1 MSARGPVL
9 SRRGGMVAV
18 VSAATAVIAGTG
30 RATAR
35 PAPPLGRDALQA
47 DVDAIRATGVTG
59 VLAEVQGAH
68 GRLRA
73 RAGAADLTGER
84 PVPWDA
90 YYRIGSDTKPFT
102 ATVVLQLAGEG
113 RLGLNDTLDRWLP
126 GLVDG
131 HGNDGRRITLTNL
144 LRHTSGLNDY
154 VAVAGGA
161 DDFTPEGYREGRFRV
176 TSAREQVAAA
186 VSRPPL
192 WLPDA
197 ADPAREQR
205 WGYSNTNYVLL
216 GLVVEKATGHP
227 WAQEI
232 HERVIAPLGLAN
244 TLVPGTSA
252 YVPQPTATAYTQF
265 PGSAR
270 LTDTSLATGGGADG
284 GIISTT
290 HDLAVFLRA
299 LLGGRLLRRPQLAAM
314 KQTVAAPDWIQVDG
328 VRYGMGIAWRPGG
341 GTSRGGGAGA
351 GEPGSGEPGGGGA
364 ARRGDQGVWFH
375 GGTHLG
381 IVSESGVTADGSRA
395 ATVAAF
401 TLRTGE
407 RGDAQA
413 RAALRLVDRALRR

>member
-1 MSARGPVL
+1 MSAQGPVF

-18 VSAATAVIAGTG
+18 VSAATAVLASTGTG
-30 RATAR
+30 ATAQ
-35 PAPPLGRDALQA
+35 PATDRTRGRDALQA
-47 DVDAIRATGVTG
+47 DVDAIRATGATG
-59 VLAEVQGAH
+59 VLAEVQGPR
-68 GRLRA
+68 GRLVA

-84 PVPWDA
+84 PVPWNA
-90 YYRIGSDTKPFT
+90 YYRIGSDTKTFT

-113 RLGLNDTLDRWLP
+113 RLGLNDTVDRWLP
-126 GLVDG
+126 GLVHG

-144 LRHTSGLNDY
+144 LRQTSGLNDY
-154 VAVAGGA
+154 VAVAGGG
-161 DDFTPEGYREGRFRV
+161 DDFTPEGYLKGRFRV
-176 TSAREQVAAA
+176 TSPRQQVAAA

-216 GLVVEKATGHP
+216 GLVIEKVTGHP

-232 HERVIAPLGLAN
+232 HERVIAPLGLRH

-265 PGSAR
+265 PGGTR

-284 GIISTT
+284 GIISTP

-299 LLGGRLLRRPQLAAM
+299 LLGGRLLHRAQLAAM
-314 KQTVAAPDWIQVDG
+314 KRTVAAPDWIQAEG
-328 VRYGMGIAWRPGG
+328 VRYGLGIAWRPGSG
-341 GTSRGGGAGA
+341 GPRGGG
-351 GEPGSGEPGGGGA
+351 SGGDGPGGDGSVG
-364 ARRGDQGVWFH
+364 RGDTGVWFH

-381 IVSESGVTADGSRA
+381 VVSESGVTADGSRA
-395 ATVAAF
+395 ATAAIF
-401 TLRTGE
+401 TLRTDE
-407 RGDAQA
+407 RGDTQA
-413 RAALRLVDRALRR
+413 KAALRLVDRALRR

>member
-1 MSARGPVL
+1 MSAHGPVF

-30 RATAR
+30 TGRATAR
-35 PAPPLGRDALQA
+35 PAAAQGRDTLQA
-47 DVDAIRATGVTG
+47 DVDAIRATGTTG
-59 VLAEVQGAH
+59 VLAEVQGEH
-68 GRLRA
+68 GRRTA
-73 RAGAADLTGER
+73 RAGAADLTGDR

-113 RLGLNDTLDRWLP
+113 RIGLHDTVDRWLP
-126 GLVDG
+126 GLVEG

-154 VAVAGGA
+154 VAVGGGV
-161 DDFTPEGYREGRFRV
+161 DDFTPAGYLKGRFRV
-176 TSAREQVAAA
+176 TPAREQVAAA

-197 ADPAREQR
+197 ANPAREQR

-216 GLVVEKATGHP
+216 GLVVEKVTGHP

-232 HERVIAPLGLAN
+232 HERVVAPLGLRH

-265 PGSAR
+265 PGGAR

-314 KQTVAAPDWIQVDG
+314 KQTVAAPDWIQADG

-341 GTSRGGGAGA
+341 GGSGGGR
-351 GEPGSGEPGGGGA
+351 S
-364 ARRGDQGVWFH
+364 ARGRDEGVWFH

-401 TLRTGE
+401 TLRTDE

>member
-1 MSARGPVL
+1 MSAHGPVF

-30 RATAR
+30 TGRAAAR
-35 PAPPLGRDALQA
+35 PAAPQGRDSLQA
-47 DVDAIRATGVTG
+47 DVDAIRATGTTG
-59 VLAEVQGAH
+59 VLAEVQGAG
-68 GRLRA
+68 GRSTA
-73 RAGAADLTGER
+73 RAGTADLTGDR
-84 PVPWDA
+84 PVPWNA

-113 RLGLNDTLDRWLP
+113 RLDLDDTVDRWLP

-131 HGNDGRRITLTNL
+131 HGNDGRRITLAHL
-144 LRHTSGLNDY
+144 LRQTSGLNDY
-154 VAVAGGA
+154 VAVGGGA
-161 DDFTPEGYREGRFRV
+161 DDFTPEGYLKGRFRV
-176 TSAREQVAAA
+176 TPAREQVAAA

-192 WLPDA
+192 WLPDPA
-197 ADPAREQR
+197 APAREQR

-216 GLVVEKATGHP
+216 GLVVEKVTGHP

-232 HERVIAPLGLAN
+232 HERVIAPLGLRN

-265 PGSAR
+265 PGSTR

-290 HDLAVFLRA
+290 HDLVVFLRA

-314 KQTVAAPDWIQVDG
+314 KQTVAAPDWIQADG
-328 VRYGMGIAWRPGG
+328 VRYGLGIAWRPGG
-341 GTSRGGGAGA
+341 GGSGGGTG
-351 GEPGSGEPGGGGA
+351 GEGA
-364 ARRGDQGVWFH
+364 ARRGDEGVWFH

-401 TLRTGE
+401 TLRTDE